1 MKKFTL
7 TLLLIFGTVSAL
19 FAQQSVREDI
29 FAFLKRE
36 GYVPTFDE
44 DRDILFKVQGINY
57 YAIIKEVADMDYA
70 YVEVSA
76 NFTADVPYDKLL
88 AISNDQNRD
97 KFVCKCSA
105 ERDGE
110 DNCFKVA
117 MEFITNNRTNTEY
130 QWRTPCVSYPAGSRS
145 SRRSSTK
152 SSAKHPTGNRS
163 APGTGFRPETK
174 IPHFTVGI
182 FCVSKRAI

>member
-19 FAQQSVREDI
+19 FAQQSVRED
-29 FAFLKRE
+29 
-36 GYVPTFDE
+36 
-44 DRDILFKVQGINY
+44 
-57 YAIIKEVADMDYA
+57 IIKEVADMDYA

-130 QWRTPCVSYPAGSRS
+130 QMAHALRLL
-145 SRRSSTK
+145 
-152 SSAKHPTGNRS
+152 
-163 APGTGFRPETK
+163 PGWIEKFKEELD
-174 IPHFTVGI
+174 
-182 FCVSKRAI
+182 

>member
-117 MEFITNNRTNTEY
+117 MEFITNNRTKFVWGWVPPNN
-130 QWRTPCVSYPAGSRS
+130 VSCF
-145 SRRSSTK
+145 
-152 SSAKHPTGNRS
+152 GNRTAFCRRF
-163 APGTGFRPETK
+163 APRTSGAALGDGADRKFFVCGDR
-174 IPHFTVGI
+174 
-182 FCVSKRAI
+182 CCA

>member
-44 DRDILFKVQGINY
+44 DRDILFKVQGSNY

-97 KFVCKCSA
+97 KFVCKCLA

-130 QWRTPCVSYPAGSRS
+130 QMAHALRLL
-145 SRRSSTK
+145 
-152 SSAKHPTGNRS
+152 
-163 APGTGFRPETK
+163 PGWIEKFKEELD
-174 IPHFTVGI
+174 
-182 FCVSKRAI
+182 

>member
-1 MKKFTL
+1 MRRNSL
-7 TLLLIFGTVSAL
+7 S
-19 FAQQSVREDI
+19 
-29 FAFLKRE
+29 
-36 GYVPTFDE
+36 
-44 DRDILFKVQGINY
+44 
-57 YAIIKEVADMDYA
+57 
-70 YVEVSA
+70 

-130 QWRTPCVSYPAGSRS
+130 QMAHALRLL
-145 SRRSSTK
+145 
-152 SSAKHPTGNRS
+152 
-163 APGTGFRPETK
+163 PGWIEKFKEELD
-174 IPHFTVGI
+174 
-182 FCVSKRAI
+182 

>member
-1 MKKFTL
+1 
-7 TLLLIFGTVSAL
+7 
-19 FAQQSVREDI
+19 
-29 FAFLKRE
+29 
-36 GYVPTFDE
+36 
-44 DRDILFKVQGINY
+44 
-57 YAIIKEVADMDYA
+57 MDYA

-130 QWRTPCVSYPAGSRS
+130 QMAHALRLL
-145 SRRSSTK
+145 
-152 SSAKHPTGNRS
+152 
-163 APGTGFRPETK
+163 PGWIEKFKEELD
-174 IPHFTVGI
+174 
-182 FCVSKRAI
+182 

>member
-57 YAIIKEVADMDYA
+57 YAIIKEVADM
-70 YVEVSA
+70 
-76 NFTADVPYDKLL
+76 
-88 AISNDQNRD
+88 
-97 KFVCKCSA
+97 VCKCSA

-130 QWRTPCVSYPAGSRS
+130 QMAHALRLL
-145 SRRSSTK
+145 
-152 SSAKHPTGNRS
+152 
-163 APGTGFRPETK
+163 PGWIEKFKEELD
-174 IPHFTVGI
+174 
-182 FCVSKRAI
+182 

>member
-105 ERDGE
+105 ERDRE

-130 QWRTPCVSYPAGSRS
+130 QMAHALRLL
-145 SRRSSTK
+145 
-152 SSAKHPTGNRS
+152 
-163 APGTGFRPETK
+163 PGRIEKFKEELD
-174 IPHFTVGI
+174 
-182 FCVSKRAI
+182 